1 MHIVRNS
8 RAFMRASM
16 VALVSA
22 SCLVPALPAVAAHA
36 GWTGAVPIESLNA
49 TDPSD
54 PVYAILS
61 IPITAPTPVP
71 GSLGPGDLGA
81 LNLPQGYRY
90 TFIETS
96 YEVKYQTFTRS
107 YGAENFVW
115 SLSFYADDFFGNT
128 QYTGSYIWGAEE
140 GWSGGGTFYGSK
152 FTDHTAENFVIESS
166 LPSSFLWTLG
176 NFVDPEDY
184 TLNAVGSLMPKS
196 SFRVLV
202 LAEASTGGG
211 ESFMST
217 EIPAPASGIAL
228 AALAGVIA
236 PRRRSRPG

>member
-1 MHIVRNS
+1 
-8 RAFMRASM
+8 
-16 VALVSA
+16 
-22 SCLVPALPAVAAHA
+22 
-36 GWTGAVPIESLNA
+36 VPIESLNA

-61 IPITAPTPVP
+61 IPISTATPVP
-71 GSLGPGDLGA
+71 GALGPGDLGV

-90 TFIETS
+90 HFVETH
-96 YEVKYQTFTRS
+96 YEVKYQTLTRS

-128 QYTGSYIWGAEE
+128 NSTGSYIWGAEE

-176 NFVDPEDY
+176 NAVDPEDY
-184 TLNAVGSLMPKS
+184 TLNAVGALMPKS
-196 SFRVLV
+196 IFRVLV

-211 ESFMST
+211 ES
-217 EIPAPASGIAL
+217 IVAPAPG
-228 AALAGVIA
+228 AGVALVAMAGLIA
-236 PRRRSRPG
+236 SRRRGRSG